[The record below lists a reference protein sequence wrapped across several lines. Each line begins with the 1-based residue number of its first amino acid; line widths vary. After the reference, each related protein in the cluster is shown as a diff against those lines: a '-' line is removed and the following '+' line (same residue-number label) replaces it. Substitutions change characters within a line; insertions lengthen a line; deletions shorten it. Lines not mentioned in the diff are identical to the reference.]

1 MNKLIINKNVIDSNN
16 STIAEVLALLYYYY
30 NKELDVGINPAI
42 EKGFISKRY
51 FDGKTVK
58 EGYFLTQKGIDFIE
72 NIILESDKDDSIE
85 VDFNNLATKLRELYP
100 EGKKPGTNYYWR
112 DNNPTIVKKL
122 KVFFK
127 RYGNYSQEQII
138 DATKRYVE
146 SFNNN
151 QNYMQLLKYFIWK
164 NKADGSEDSELL
176 NYLENTEIINLNSDW
191 TTILK

>member
-1 MNKLIINKNVIDSNN
+1 MNKLVINKNIIDINN

-30 NKELDVGINPAI
+30 SAELDVGVNPAI
-42 EKGFISKRY
+42 EKGFIAQRY
-51 FDGKTVK
+51 LGGIPVK
-58 EGYFLTQKGIDFIE
+58 CGYFLTQKGIDFIE
-72 NIILESDKDDSIE
+72 NIILESDKDDNIE
-85 VDFNNLATKLRELYP
+85 INLNELATKLRELYP

-122 KVFFK
+122 KIFFK
-127 RYGNYSQEQII
+127 RYGNYSQAQVIA
-138 DATKRYVE
+138 ATKRYVE
-146 SFNNN
+146 SFNNS

-176 NYLENTEIINLNSDW
+176 NYLENTEIINSNSDW